1 VILVLDTNVLVSGLL
16 SPFGAPGE
24 IVRLVSSGILTL
36 CYEARILAEY
46 REVLQRPAFPFTL
59 AQVEALL
66 DQIQAGGQLV
76 NAHPLPAP
84 LPDPDDEVFLAAAL
98 AGQAQ
103 YLVTGNLKHYPA
115 GTRQGV
121 RVVLPADFLAWYR
134 KREEVDPAQG
144 CPG

>member
-1 VILVLDTNVLVSGLL
+1 MILVLDTNVVVSGLL

-24 IVRLVSSGILTL
+24 IVRLVSSGVLSL

-46 REVLQRPAFPFTL
+46 REVLQRPVFPFTL
-59 AQVEALL
+59 VQVEALL

-76 NAHPLPAP
+76 EAHPLPVP

-115 GTRQGV
+115 RARHGV
-121 RVVLPADFLAWYR
+121 RVVLPADFLVLYR
-134 KREEVDPAQG
+134 KRGKEAPDPG
-144 CPG
+144 

>member
-24 IVRLVSSGILTL
+24 LVRLVARGSLSL

-46 REVLQRPAFPFTL
+46 EEVLRRPAFPFTP
-59 AQVEALL
+59 AQVETLL
-66 DQIQAGGQLV
+66 EQIQAGGRWVEV
-76 NAHPLPAP
+76 NPLAIP
-84 LPDPDDEVFLAAAL
+84 LPDADDEIFLAAAL

-115 GTRQGV
+115 RSLQGV
-121 RVVLPADFLAWYR
+121 RVVLPADFLNLYR
-134 KREEVDPAQG
+134 QRETETQD
-144 CPG
+144 